1 MDENV
6 FCATGKR
13 KSAIARVRLIP
24 GEGKFEVNRRA
35 LDEYFR
41 NDISKMVIKQPIQLT
56 ETTGKYNVFVNV
68 KGGGISSQ
76 AGAIRHGIAKAL
88 LDMNADFRGILK
100 KAGLITRDSRT
111 KERKKYGQR
120 KARAKFQYSKR

>member
-1 MDENV
+1 MDDNV

-41 NDISKMVIKQPIQLT
+41 NDVSKMVIKQPIQLT
-56 ETTGKYNVFVNV
+56 ETSGK
-68 KGGGISSQ
+68 
-76 AGAIRHGIAKAL
+76 
-88 LDMNADFRGILK
+88 
-100 KAGLITRDSRT
+100 
-111 KERKKYGQR
+111 
-120 KARAKFQYSKR
+120 